1 MSEQI
6 STNHDLPYPRS
17 STMAL
22 LSLIS
27 GILAWIGVFG
37 LGGILAVIF
46 GHMAKKEIRQ
56 GRGMITGDGQATA
69 GLVLGYINIAA
80 ALIGLCLFALFFLGI
95 FSVPLCM
102 IPFMNGINT
111 NFSTT
116 P

>member
-6 STNHDLPYPRS
+6 SRINEPAFPKS

-22 LSLIS
+22 LSLIC

-46 GHMAKKEIRQ
+46 GYMAKKEIRQ
-56 GRGMITGDGQATA
+56 GGGMVTGGGQATA
-69 GLVLGYINIAA
+69 GLILGYVNIAVT
-80 ALIGLCLFALFFLGI
+80 LVGICLFVLFFLGA
-95 FSVPLCM
+95 FSLPLCM

-111 NFSTT
+111 NFSTS